1 MKKIIISIT
10 IVACCLLST
19 ITLYSCTN
27 TDNAV
32 EIENLQKEKLVGK
45 WTVYYVEEGYDQTL
59 LNTQWW
65 YNADGGFTNVQGD
78 EQADGTYKWEDN
90 KLVMII
96 DNMPWS
102 AIVKKITD
110 KEMTWYGPITGK
122 TIKLKRN

>member
-32 EIENLQKEKLVGK
+32 EIENLHKEKLVGK

>member
-1 MKKIIISIT
+1 MKKKIGS
-10 IVACCLLST
+10 
-19 ITLYSCTN
+19 
-27 TDNAV
+27 
-32 EIENLQKEKLVGK
+32 
-45 WTVYYVEEGYDQTL
+45 
-59 LNTQWW
+59 
-65 YNADGGFTNVQGD
+65 FTNVQGD

>member
-1 MKKIIISIT
+1 MKKKIISIT

>member
-1 MKKIIISIT
+1 MKKKIISIT

-90 KLVMII
+90 KQVMII